1 MSKKIH
7 WFKFHF
13 ELLHDPRVTCLMTER
28 NGEGYIFFYL
38 NLVEKACILRDHGY
52 VYATKGK
59 ALTNRQLAIGYHRN
73 ARFVRKALD
82 VLEEYEFIRRDENGV
97 IQILDWRE
105 LQGVDLPGNSGKKG
119 VSQDEEAAAPRT
131 GKTAVKKAELE
142 DNTEANTTATAD
154 DVIEV
159 IDTRDLTETADV
171 TTYAEDESASTTTM
185 TTEED
190 TTHTDSIVPA
200 TVNTPAPDTTATEDA
215 TTNDTTHTDVIV
227 PATANTPEPA
237 TTDLNQP
244 ADVSHACSEVN
255 GQHNGLTFEE
265 CGSKSLVVW
274 AYTEAFG
281 SIAPEV
287 VRELEELEAEEGTN
301 AVAYCVWLAEADQN
315 NTVDYIASLVEEKKQ
330 QARLKA
336 KANEETNET
345 NTKGD
350 FSSVGETINA
360 QFGRLIRA

>member
-119 VSQDEEAAAPRT
+119 VSLDEEGAAPQT
-131 GKTAVKKAELE
+131 GKTAVKTAKME

-171 TTYAEDESASTTTM
+171 TTYAEDEL
-185 TTEED
+185 
-190 TTHTDSIVPA
+190 
-200 TVNTPAPDTTATEDA
+200 ATEDA
-215 TTNDTTHTDVIV
+215 TTDATTHTDVIV
-227 PATANTPEPA
+227 PAITDTPEPVTTVTEDTTIHDMTHTDVIVRIGPPVSADGAPVAENSA
-237 TTDLNQP
+237 TPDHCPDWRT
-244 ADVSHACSEVN
+244 
-255 GQHNGLTFEE
+255 
-265 CGSKSLVVW
+265 LV
-274 AYTEAFG
+274 
-281 SIAPEV
+281 
-287 VRELEELEAEEGTN
+287 
-301 AVAYCVWLAEADQN
+301 
-315 NTVDYIASLVEEKKQ
+315 
-330 QARLKA
+330 
-336 KANEETNET
+336 
-345 NTKGD
+345 
-350 FSSVGETINA
+350 
-360 QFGRLIRA
+360 LIRCLLSA

>member
-1 MSKKIH
+1 M
-7 WFKFHF
+7 
-13 ELLHDPRVTCLMTER
+13 
-28 NGEGYIFFYL
+28 
-38 NLVEKACILRDHGY
+38 
-52 VYATKGK
+52 
-59 ALTNRQLAIGYHRN
+59 
-73 ARFVRKALD
+73 
-82 VLEEYEFIRRDENGV
+82 
-97 IQILDWRE
+97 
-105 LQGVDLPGNSGKKG
+105 
-119 VSQDEEAAAPRT
+119 
-131 GKTAVKKAELE
+131 E

-200 TVNTPAPDTTATEDA
+200 TVNTPAPATTATEDA

-301 AVAYCVWLAEADQN
+301 AVDYCVWLAEADQN

>member
-171 TTYAEDESASTTTM
+171 TTYAEDEL
-185 TTEED
+185 
-190 TTHTDSIVPA
+190 
-200 TVNTPAPDTTATEDA
+200 ATEDA

-237 TTDLNQP
+237 TTSTDEAATHTDVIVPATVDMPEPANTDLNQP
-244 ADVSHACSEVN
+244 SGMSNTCSEVN
-255 GQHNGLTFEE
+255 GQQHGLTFKE
-265 CGSKSLVVW
+265 CGSKSITVW
-274 AYTEAFG
+274 AYTESFG
-281 SIAPEV
+281 TITPET
-287 VRELEELEAEEGTN
+287 VRKLEEMEEKEGEGIM
-301 AVAYCVWLAEADQN
+301 VYCVWQAGADQN
-315 NTVDYIASLVEEKKQ
+315 SDIDYIASLVEAEKQ
-330 QARLKA
+330 KA
-336 KANEETNET
+336 KIEAKDNEKEDTKTNK
-345 NTKGD
+345 KGD

>member
-1 MSKKIH
+1 M
-7 WFKFHF
+7 
-13 ELLHDPRVTCLMTER
+13 
-28 NGEGYIFFYL
+28 
-38 NLVEKACILRDHGY
+38 
-52 VYATKGK
+52 
-59 ALTNRQLAIGYHRN
+59 
-73 ARFVRKALD
+73 
-82 VLEEYEFIRRDENGV
+82 
-97 IQILDWRE
+97 
-105 LQGVDLPGNSGKKG
+105 
-119 VSQDEEAAAPRT
+119 
-131 GKTAVKKAELE
+131 E

-171 TTYAEDESASTTTM
+171 TTYAEDEL
-185 TTEED
+185 
-190 TTHTDSIVPA
+190 
-200 TVNTPAPDTTATEDA
+200 ATEDA
-215 TTNDTTHTDVIV
+215 TTDATTHTDVIV
-227 PATANTPEPA
+227 PAITDTPEPVTTVTEDTTIHDMTHTDVIVPDTANTPEPA